1 MKTFR
6 VVPSLVLSVL
16 LSPLT
21 TGCSPAAA
29 SPEPA
34 VVPAEGNVE
43 IEPVIT
49 TLFGER
55 VLLFMENPPL
65 VRGESA
71 RFLAHFSVLE
81 TGEPVRAG
89 VVELQIGA
97 TRLVANGPK
106 RDGLF
111 LPEGSFDQTGEL
123 PATIT
128 LTSDQATETLDLGLV
143 TVHASAQQAATSA
156 AAAASDDLPGQVPF
170 LMEQQW
176 KIGALLA
183 RAQARQLTQRL
194 VVPAQ
199 IVLAE
204 GASAVLSSPV
214 SGRLLAPPG
223 ASLVRTGD
231 VVERGQVLAVVEP
244 PLSADVA
251 AQLSA
256 VALQLEL
263 QSLEVERQLAEASTR
278 LRFAQA
284 ELERIVPLVTKGLA
298 TRQTQAQAE
307 RDVALAE
314 SAQDQATLARTALA
328 ESRAR
333 RQASSGG
340 IAPGALRLSLPA
352 PIDGVVVDG
361 SWVVGE
367 SVDASAELLRIVDPG
382 QLWVV
387 GRVSEFDLALLSA
400 SPAAQVTLPALPDQ
414 RIAVGPSV
422 VGASGAAG
430 SRADDPGAP
439 VFGAE
444 VELPSRT
451 ITIRYALPPTAPA
464 VRPGMLADLEIGV
477 DVVDA
482 PVVIP
487 LEAVVMDQGLP
498 TAYVMVHGELFQRRD
513 LTLGLED
520 GDFVE
525 VLAGIAMGERVATR
539 GAATIRLAAL
549 SPASFGHGHAH

>member
-1 MKTFR
+1 LKIFS
-6 VVPSLVLSVL
+6 VVPLCVGSVFIL
-16 LSPLT
+16 LSLLL
-21 TGCSPAAA
+21 GCSPVVA
-29 SPEPA
+29 SQDVGLADAEAGPEVEA
-34 VVPAEGNVE
+34 E
-43 IEPVIT
+43 IEPAIT
-49 TLFGER
+49 TLFGQR
-55 VLLFMENPPL
+55 VLLFMENPHL
-65 VRGESA
+65 ICGESA

-89 VVELQIGA
+89 RVELQIGA
-97 TRLVANGPK
+97 KTLVADGPK

-111 LPEGSFDQTGEL
+111 IPEGSFEQTGDL
-123 PATIT
+123 AATIT
-128 LTSDQATETLDLGLV
+128 LTSEQASETLDLGLV
-143 TVHASAQQAATSA
+143 TVHEARRDA
-156 AAAASDDLPGQVPF
+156 AAAADAAASDELPGQVPF

-176 KIGALLA
+176 KVGTLLA
-183 RAQARQLTQRL
+183 PAGARQLTQRL

-214 SGRLLAPPG
+214 SGRLLAPMG
-223 ASLVRTGD
+223 GSLVRTGD
-231 VVERGQVLAVVEP
+231 VVEQGQVLAVVEP

-256 VALQLEL
+256 LELELEL
-263 QSLEVERQLAEASTR
+263 QSLAVERQLAEASTQ
-278 LRFAQA
+278 LGFA
-284 ELERIVPLVTKGLA
+284 EVERERIAQLVAKGLA
-298 TRQTQAQAE
+298 TRQALAQAE

-314 SAQDQATLARTALA
+314 SAESQALRGRAALA
-328 ESRAR
+328 EARSRR
-333 RQASSGG
+333 LASSAG
-340 IAPGALRLSLPA
+340 IAPGALRFSLPA

-367 SVDASAELLRIVDPG
+367 SVDASAELLRIVDPA

-387 GRVSEFDLALLSA
+387 GRVSEFDLAQLSG
-400 SPAAQVTLPALPDQ
+400 SPAAEVSLPALPEL
-414 RIAVGPSV
+414 RIAVGLP
-422 VGASGAAG
+422 AAGAA
-430 SRADDPGAP
+430 

-451 ITIRYALPPTAPA
+451 VSVRYALPPSAVA

-477 DVVDA
+477 DVIDA

-487 LEAVVMDQGLP
+487 LQAVVMDQGLP

-513 LTLGLED
+513 LTLGLRD

-525 VLAGIAMGERVATR
+525 VLGGLAVGEHVATR
-539 GAATIRLAAL
+539 SAATIRLAAL